1 MSEATKERIKNE
13 TSPYAIA
20 TLLMA
25 EEVGTKVSESTLI
38 LLRLDTEEGRNA

>member
-1 MSEATKERIKNE
+1 MEQIQNE

-25 EEVGTKVSESTLI
+25 EERGIEVPESALM

>member
-1 MSEATKERIKNE
+1 MEQIQNE

-25 EEVGTKVSESTLI
+25 KELGTEVSESTLM